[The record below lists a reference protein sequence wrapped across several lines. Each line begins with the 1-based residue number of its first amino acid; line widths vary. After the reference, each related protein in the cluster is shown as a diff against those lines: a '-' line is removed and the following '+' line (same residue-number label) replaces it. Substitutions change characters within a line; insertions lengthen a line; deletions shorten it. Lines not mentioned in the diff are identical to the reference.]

1 MMEPWIFIAATAYF
15 LNAVAFVI
23 DKYLL
28 ALPIPKPFTYAVWVA
43 VLSTPVVFLIPF
55 FDIFIPDMI
64 YFGLS
69 FASGTAF
76 FIGLIFLYKAI
87 RRSDVSV
94 ASTQAGV
101 FTSVFT
107 YLFSFLILGNALPQN
122 NLIAIGL
129 LTLGL
134 LFLGSVGR
142 GVVLHAISAG
152 ALLALSFVLLKW
164 TFTAGDFVNG
174 VFWTRIGFI
183 GSAVLSLIVSKKA
196 RDEVKSLAKK
206 ATKSSKFVF
215 IINKLIAGTAFVLLY
230 YAILLGNVVII
241 NALLGLQFLFV
252 FLLAITLRNKL
263 HGIEENV
270 SKKTLA
276 IKSVGIVFVLSGFLA
291 ILI

>member
-1 MMEPWIFIAATAYF
+1 MDTWIFIAATAYF

-43 VLSTPVVFLIPF
+43 MLSTPVVLLIPF
-55 FDIFIPDMI
+55 FDIFIPSVV
-64 YFGLS
+64 YFAIS

-76 FIGLIFLYKAI
+76 FVGLILLYKAI
-87 RRSDVSV
+87 QKSDVSV

-101 FTSVFT
+101 LTSVFT
-107 YLFSFLILGNALPQN
+107 YLFSFFILGTALPQQN
-122 NLIAIGL
+122 AIAIGL
-129 LTLGL
+129 LILGM
-134 LFLGSVGR
+134 LFLGSVGK
-142 GVVLHAISAG
+142 GIVLHAIGAG

-183 GSAVLSLIVSKKA
+183 GSAVISLVISRRA
-196 RDEVKSLAKK
+196 RNEVKTLAKK
-206 ATKSSKFVF
+206 TTGSSKTVFV
-215 IINKLIAGTAFVLLY
+215 INKLIAGTAFVLLY

-252 FLLAITLRNKL
+252 FLLAIALRNKL
-263 HGIEENV
+263 RGIEENMER
-270 SKKTLA
+270 KALA
-276 IKSVGIVFVLSGFLA
+276 IKSVGIALVLSGFLA